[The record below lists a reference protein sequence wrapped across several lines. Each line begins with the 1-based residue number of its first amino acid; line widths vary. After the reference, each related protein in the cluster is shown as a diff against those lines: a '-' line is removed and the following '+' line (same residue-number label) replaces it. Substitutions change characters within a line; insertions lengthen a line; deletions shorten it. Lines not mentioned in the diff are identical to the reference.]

1 MVPSPYGEFICIK
14 DKGRG
19 EKEGAK
25 VLDKVVSKVQ
35 YYIPPAEI
43 SSC

>member
-1 MVPSPYGEFICIK
+1 MFK

-19 EKEGAK
+19 EKEGAR
-25 VLDKVVSKVQ
+25 VVEIVVSKVQ
-35 YYIPPAEI
+35 YYVPPAEI

>member
-1 MVPSPYGEFICIK
+1 MYK

-19 EKEGAK
+19 EKEGAT
-25 VLDKVVSKVQ
+25 VLEVVSKVQ
-35 YYIPPAEI
+35 YYVPPAEI